1 MNASLEK
8 SKKLPLARVLDIP
21 PEADSV
27 TVLNRLHDSVRTF
40 AAYSVQA
47 ALAAGWLLTIEKAN
61 HAGTFEKW
69 LDANTRISRPTAYRY
84 MACFARSIGTRND
97 VKVLTATAKEREE
110 MIETCAA
117 EMDSRSVS
125 EMYVELGV
133 VKKTPS
139 NLGGRREGAGRPRKM
154 TEDEL
159 RAQAAALATDP
170 KVAEAEWQDLAAK
183 AVAFALNRDGFALM
197 DPPSLAAAE
206 GVLRTLLE
214 RIARVRKAAAR

>member
-1 MNASLEK
+1 M
-8 SKKLPLARVLDIP
+8 
-21 PEADSV
+21 
-27 TVLNRLHDSVRTF
+27 
-40 AAYSVQA
+40 AA
-47 ALAAGWLLTIEKAN
+47 
-61 HAGTFEKW
+61 
-69 LDANTRISRPTAYRY
+69 
-84 MACFARSIGTRND
+84 FARSIGTRND